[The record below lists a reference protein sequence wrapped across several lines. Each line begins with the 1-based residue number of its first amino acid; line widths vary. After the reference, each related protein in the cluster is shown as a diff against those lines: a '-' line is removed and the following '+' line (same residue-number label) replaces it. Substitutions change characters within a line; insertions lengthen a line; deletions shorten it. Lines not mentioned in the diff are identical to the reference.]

1 MINEIKQIVNGYLN
15 NRKPACLMIGTA
27 LADGV
32 KLSEK
37 LTLPWEMVYG
47 NLKDSVTAGQQVR
60 LFRDD
65 GGHAYYI
72 LEIVGYAPAMKDR
85 TLQID
90 PIPVGDTTLSEIKIK
105 DVVKS

>member
-1 MINEIKQIVNGYLN
+1 MINEIKQIVDGYLN
-15 NRKPACLMIGTA
+15 NRKPACLMIGTVEA
-27 LADGV
+27 GGV

-60 LFRDD
+60 LFRND

-72 LEIVGYAPAMKDR
+72 LEIIGSAPAMKDS
-85 TLQID
+85 TLKIE
-90 PIPVGDTTLSEIKIK
+90 PITIGSTTISEIKIK

>member
-1 MINEIKQIVNGYLN
+1 MINEIKQIVDGYLN

-27 LADGV
+27 QADGV

-47 NLKDSVTAGQQVR
+47 NLKDSVTAGQQLR

-72 LEIVGYAPAMKDR
+72 LEIIGYTPAMKGQ
-85 TLQID
+85 TMEYTA
-90 PIPVGDTTLSEIKIK
+90 VGGTTTTEIEIK
-105 DVVKS
+105 DVVKT

>member
-1 MINEIKQIVNGYLN
+1 MINEIKQCIDGYLN
-15 NRKPACLMIGTA
+15 NRKPACLVIGTVVSG
-27 LADGV
+27 GV

-47 NLKDSVTAGQQVR
+47 NLKGSATAGQQVR

-72 LEIVGYAPAMKDR
+72 LEIIGYTPAMKGQ
-85 TLQID
+85 TLK
-90 PIPVGDTTLSEIKIK
+90 VESGDTVSEIKIE

>member
-1 MINEIKQIVNGYLN
+1 MINEIKRCIDGYLN
-15 NRKPACLMIGTA
+15 NRKPACLILGTVKTG
-27 LADGV
+27 GV
-32 KLSEK
+32 KISEK

-72 LEIVGYAPAMKDR
+72 LEIIGSTPAIKGQ
-85 TLQID
+85 TLKYTSGAD
-90 PIPVGDTTLSEIKIK
+90 EGATVSELKIK

>member
-1 MINEIKQIVNGYLN
+1 MINEIKQIIDGYLN
-15 NRKPACLMIGTA
+15 NRKPACLMIGTVISG
-27 LADGV
+27 GV
-32 KLSEK
+32 KVSEK

-72 LEIVGYAPAMKDR
+72 LEIIGYAPAVKDR
-85 TLQID
+85 TLQIE
-90 PIPVGDTTLSEIKIK
+90 PITIDGTTISEIKIK
-105 DVVKS
+105 DVVK

>member
-1 MINEIKQIVNGYLN
+1 MINEIKQIVDGYLN

-37 LTLPWEMVYG
+37 LTLPWEMIYG
-47 NLKDSVTAGQQVR
+47 NLKESVTAGQQLR

-72 LEIVGYAPAMKDR
+72 LEIIGYTPAMKGQ
-85 TLQID
+85 TMKYTAA
-90 PIPVGDTTLSEIKIK
+90 GGTTTTEIEIK
-105 DVVKS
+105 DVVKT

>member
-1 MINEIKQIVNGYLN
+1 MISEIKQCIDNYLN
-15 NRKPACLMIGTA
+15 NRKPACLMIGTVESG
-27 LADGV
+27 GV

-72 LEIVGYAPAMKDR
+72 LEIIGYAPAVKDR
-85 TLQID
+85 TLKIEPISID
-90 PIPVGDTTLSEIKIK
+90 GTTISEIKIK
-105 DVVKS
+105 DVVK